1 MKPIIISLGG
11 SIIVPE
17 KININLLKRFR
28 ELILKRL
35 DKNKFIII
43 VGGGKTCRNYQK
55 AARFLNQNITQEN
68 LDWIGIHTT
77 WLNADFVRTVFQD
90 LAHPSIASD
99 PTQKIDFKKILFA
112 GGWKPGWSTDYD
124 AVILAQTYGARQ
136 VINITN
142 VPYLYDRDPKE
153 NKDAQIIKK
162 TDWKTLRKIVGNKW
176 TPGLNAPFDPEAAK
190 LAQKLKLK
198 LVLIGPDIKN
208 LINLLQNKEFKG
220 SVVEG

>member
-11 SIIVPE
+11 SIVVPDQ
-17 KININLLKRFR
+17 INTRFLKEFN
-28 ELILKRL
+28 ELILKHVK
-35 DKNKFIII
+35 KNNFIII

-55 AARFLNQNITQEN
+55 AARSLNKDITQEN
-68 LDWIGIHTT
+68 LDWIGIHST
-77 WLNADFVRTVFQD
+77 WLNADFVRTIFQD
-90 LAHPSIASD
+90 LAHPLIASD

-124 AVILAQTYGARQ
+124 AVTLAQTYGARQ

-142 VPYLYDRDPKE
+142 VPFLYDQNPKE

-162 TDWKTLRKIVGNKW
+162 TDWKTLRKIVGDKW
-176 TPGLNAPFDPEAAK
+176 TPGLNAPFDPQAAK

-198 LVLIGPDIKN
+198 LILIGPDIEN
-208 LINLLQNKEFKG
+208 LDNLLQNKEFKG
-220 SVVEG
+220 SVVED